1 MADIARPWRP
11 ALALVGVALVISG
24 CSTATTA
31 GGVTESN
38 AYLELALIVMLVLL
52 NGVFSATE
60 IALVTLRRS
69 RLQQLVDEGTSGA
82 ARVLRLKQQPGRFLA
97 VIQIG
102 INFLG
107 FLASAFA
114 AVSLVDGMAAWLA
127 DIRTALRARRT

>member
-1 MADIARPWRP
+1 MSGP
-11 ALALVGVALVISG
+11 AL
-24 CSTATTA
+24 
-31 GGVTESN
+31 
-38 AYLELALIVMLVLL
+38 ELGIIVVLVLL
-52 NGVFSATE
+52 NGIFSATE
-60 IALVTLRRS
+60 IALVTIRRS
-69 RLQQLVDEGTSGA
+69 RLQQLVDEGSRGA

-127 DIRTALRARRT
+127 TFGPLAGAANLIALVVVT